1 MTMDYLRLEFADRP
15 EATLNV
21 PVIAAV
27 DTAASVLMS
36 SPDPA
41 TSSPVLIPV
50 PAPAPAAPLS
60 LPKEIE

>member
-1 MTMDYLRLEFADRP
+1 MDYLTLEFEDRP
-15 EATLNV
+15 KATLNV

-36 SPDPA
+36 SP
-41 TSSPVLIPV
+41 
-50 PAPAPAAPLS
+50 APAALLA